1 MVGISLQGGLFLA
14 SYLTEREVSE
24 HGVSGRLPG
33 QIELLSEDDFICM
46 HDFFNNLYSL
56 FLIHVFDLFK
66 PIIV

>member
-14 SYLTEREVSE
+14 SYLTECEVSE

-33 QIELLSEDDFICM
+33 QIELLSEDDFISM
-46 HDFFNNLYSL
+46 HDFFNNLYSF